1 MGQHLAQFLFWVHL
15 SDGYI
20 VCLLVR
26 FKKLNLIRFIRK
38 NKIQIS
44 RFITVGIFSSL
55 LNFLVYKFTYILT
68 SNINISSVLGYCVGL
83 LNSFLF
89 SSKWVFSNNRSIR
102 FDRAFIMFVSIYA
115 LGGLEMTI
123 IINVIYKLSAN
134 HIIAWLCGAFLAA
147 INNFLFSKYLIFKN

>member
-1 MGQHLAQFLFWVHL
+1 ML
-15 SDGYI
+15 DGYI
-20 VCLLVR
+20 VCSLVR

-68 SNINISSVLGYCVGL
+68 SNINLSSISGYCIGI

-89 SSKWVFSNNRSIR
+89 SSKWVFSNNRYIR
-102 FDRAFIMFVSIYA
+102 LDKAFIIFMLIYA
-115 LGGLEMTI
+115 LGGIEMTI
-123 IINVIYKLSAN
+123 TINVIYMLSAN
-134 HIIAWLCGAFLAA
+134 HIIAWLFGAFFAA
-147 INNFLFSKYLIFKN
+147 INNFLFSKYLIFKD